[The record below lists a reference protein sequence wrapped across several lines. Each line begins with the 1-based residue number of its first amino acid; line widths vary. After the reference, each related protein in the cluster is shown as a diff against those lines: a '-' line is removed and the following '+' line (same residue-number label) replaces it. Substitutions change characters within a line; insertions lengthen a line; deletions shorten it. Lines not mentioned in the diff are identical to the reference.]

1 MQAISTSSS
10 YLSAAVV
17 AANANS
23 WRVAQKTS
31 LTADERQDVEQE
43 ILLALLEREPRFD
56 PDRGMPST
64 FAGVV
69 SMHRAA
75 ELTEAIVRDR
85 KRLLF
90 GSPTC
95 EGAEECE
102 DEWLDG
108 VNNREDALPL
118 WGEVPNYY
126 EGVHTVMDLETAVAY
141 MDTEQR
147 TLFDLLACHQDIPSA
162 CKASV
167 MSVAT
172 FYRRV
177 ADLQMHLR
185 MFGFKAAA

>member
-1 MQAISTSSS
+1 MQAITTPSS

-23 WRVAQKTS
+23 WRVAKKAS
-31 LTADERQDVEQE
+31 LSCDERQDVEQE

-56 PDRGMPST
+56 PARGMPST
-64 FAGVV
+64 FTGVV

-75 ELTEAIVRDR
+75 ELTEAIVGDR

-90 GSPTC
+90 GTPTC
-95 EGAEECE
+95 EAANECE
-102 DEWLDG
+102 DEWFD
-108 VNNREDALPL
+108 VASHRDDALPV
-118 WGEVPNYY
+118 WAEVPNYY
-126 EGVHTVMDLETAVAY
+126 EGVHALMDLETAVAY
-141 MDTEQR
+141 MDDEQR
-147 TLFDLLACHQDIPSA
+147 TLFELLASHQDVPSA
-162 CKASV
+162 CKVSG
-167 MSVAT
+167 MSTAT

>member
-1 MQAISTSSS
+1 MQALTTPSS

-23 WRVAQKTS
+23 WRVSKKAS
-31 LTADERQDVEQE
+31 LSCDERQDVEQE

-56 PDRGMPST
+56 PARGMPST
-64 FAGVV
+64 FTGVV

-85 KRLLF
+85 KRLMF

-95 EGAEECE
+95 EAANECE
-102 DEWLDG
+102 DEWLD
-108 VNNREDALPL
+108 VVSNREDALPL
-118 WGEVPNYY
+118 WGEASNHY
-126 EGVHTVMDLETAVAY
+126 EGVHAMMDLETAVAY

-147 TLFDLLACHQDIPSA
+147 TLFDLLASHQDIASA
-162 CKASV
+162 CKVSP
-167 MSVAT
+167 MSTAT

-185 MFGFKAAA
+185 MFGFRAAA